1 MEEIVLKDTLN
12 SHWKSN
18 KSNFG
23 FRMLQKMGWNEEK
36 GLGKQENGITKFVKL
51 SKRDDGMGLGMDQFK
66 DDNVGSKAWSST
78 ISSYNSVLEVLKAT
92 YKSSDSLSNMV
103 NNSTES
109 TDNESSEETK
119 SKKKKSKKEKK
130 RKEKEE
136 EESEEEEVKSTEI
149 KSVGIR

>member
-1 MEEIVLKDTLN
+1 MEEIILKDTLN
-12 SHWKSN
+12 AHWKSN

-36 GLGKQENGITKFVKL
+36 GLGKEGNGITKFVKI

-92 YKSSDSLSNMV
+92 YKSSDSLNNMV
-103 NNSTES
+103 NNNSTES
-109 TDNESSEETK
+109 SDNESSEETK
-119 SKKKKSKKEKK
+119 SKKKKSKKEK
-130 RKEKEE
+130 RQKEKE
-136 EESEEEEVKSTEI
+136 EESEEEVKSPVI
-149 KSVGIR
+149 KSVGIK